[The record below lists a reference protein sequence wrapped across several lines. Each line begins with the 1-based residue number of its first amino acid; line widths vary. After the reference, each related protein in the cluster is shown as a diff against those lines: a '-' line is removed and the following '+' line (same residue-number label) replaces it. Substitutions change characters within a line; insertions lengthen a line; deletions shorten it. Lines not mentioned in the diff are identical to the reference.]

1 MAATRREL
9 PDWIAKHLE
18 QYLSTDGREGHEWN
32 GVRTLLLTTKGRKT
46 GEPLLL
52 PLIYEKDGSNYVVV
66 ASKGGADD
74 DPAWYKNLVADPN
87 VQVQVGPE
95 KFEARARTAPA
106 DEKPALWK
114 KMAAVWP
121 SYDEYQ
127 AKTSREIPVVILEP
141 K

>member
-9 PDWIAKHLE
+9 PDWIAKHLD
-18 QYLSTDGREGHEWN
+18 QYLATDGREGHEWN

-46 GEPLLL
+46 GEPLQL
-52 PLIYEKDGSNYVVV
+52 PLIYEKDGDNYVVV

-74 DPAWYKNLVADPN
+74 HPAWYKNLVADPN
-87 VQVQVGPE
+87 VHLQVGPD
-95 KFEARARTAPA
+95 KFEARARTATPE
-106 DEKPALWK
+106 EKPALWK